1 MRPETEAAIEAV
13 RRGLDL
19 AQAHLGTRDVTAKD
33 GRDIVTAAD
42 IAVEDLIRTD
52 LQQAFAHP
60 VVGEERGGE
69 PPADGAPYW
78 LMDPI
83 CGTRNFASGN
93 RLYCIN
99 LALVQDGQVVAAAV
113 GDPSRDEVLYAER
126 GRGAWVLSNGATER
140 LRVSGDSRTIVVEE
154 GKSQGQT
161 RKHAARFMAAVV
173 RANRWD
179 FRSLGTTLAL
189 PYLAAGRIAAYVVF
203 YVSAVHSAAG
213 SLLVEE
219 AGGGLWD
226 LTGAPWTL
234 QSGTRMFS
242 ATADLRSDLLDLAAS
257 TIPRQAAEP

>member
-1 MRPETEAAIEAV
+1 
-13 RRGLDL
+13 
-19 AQAHLGTRDVTAKD
+19 
-33 GRDIVTAAD
+33 
-42 IAVEDLIRTD
+42 
-52 LQQAFAHP
+52 
-60 VVGEERGGE
+60 VVGEERGGQL
-69 PPADGAPYW
+69 PTDGALYW
-78 LMDPI
+78 LVDPI

-99 LALVQDGQVVAAAV
+99 LALVQNDRVIATAV

-126 GRGAWVLSNGATER
+126 GQGAWSISNGATVR
-140 LRVSGDSRTIVVEE
+140 LRVSSDSRTIVVEE
-154 GKSQGQT
+154 GKSAGT
-161 RKHAARFMAAVV
+161 AREHAARFMAAVV
-173 RANRWD
+173 RADRWD

-234 QSGTRMFS
+234 QSDTLLFT
-242 ATADLRSDLLDLAAS
+242 ATTELRSDLLAIAGS
-257 TIPRQAAEP
+257 SIPRQAAEP